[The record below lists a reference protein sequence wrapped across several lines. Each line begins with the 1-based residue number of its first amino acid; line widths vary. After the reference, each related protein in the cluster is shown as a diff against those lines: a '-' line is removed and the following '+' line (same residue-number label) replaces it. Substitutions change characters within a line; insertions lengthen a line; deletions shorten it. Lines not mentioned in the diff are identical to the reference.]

1 MKLFVIINW
10 FYWNIQFQPKNLSQN
25 ENRELLYCF
34 HRTIQSC
41 VLKYVFLSAIICFL
55 SCRGKYQILSVDSIV
70 FLHISGIK
78 ENDNASILF
87 FIRSKF
93 CSGHPFPVLCKKE
106 KEKKKHCSTGSV
118 TSKDLTVGTVWI
130 LD

>member
-25 ENRELLYCF
+25 ENRERLYCF
-34 HRTIQSC
+34 YRNIQSC

-55 SCRGKYQILSVDSIV
+55 SWRGKYQILWVDSIV

-93 CSGHPFPVLCKKE
+93 CSGLPFPVLCKKE
-106 KEKKKHCSTGSV
+106 KEKNIVSTRSV
-118 TSKDLTVGTVWI
+118 TSKDFTVETVGM